1 MFGAHLKLS
10 VAATLVALVMAHFLP
25 QHSSRAPQARPGEH
39 AALSAARPLAAVKA
53 ASAPLAPAR
62 VSSRGEYRIAADAI
76 GQYSTDVEIN
86 GSRIHML
93 VDTGASSV
101 ALSYEDAAA
110 IGIYPAPAD
119 YKYAVSTANGTGRVA
134 RVVLRDVRVG
144 SLVVYDV
151 EALIG
156 ERGALGSSLLGM
168 TFLSKL
174 RMEVAS
180 GALVL
185 RQ

>member
-1 MFGAHLKLS
+1 MSNSPTQLVIGAVVCAFIIAQGVK
-10 VAATLVALVMAHFLP
+10 HFRP
-25 QHSSRAPQARPGEH
+25 QAPQARAG
-39 AALSAARPLAAVKA
+39 AQIANAVQAKRP
-53 ASAPLAPAR
+53 APIAQAPRAGY
-62 VSSRGEYRIAADAI
+62 GEYRIDADRL
-76 GQYSTDVEIN
+76 GQYSADVEVN

-110 IGIYPAPAD
+110 IGVYPAPAD
-119 YKYAVSTANGTGRVA
+119 YKYAVSTANGSARVA
-134 RVVLRDVRVG
+134 RAMLRDVRLG
-144 SLVVYDV
+144 SLVVHDV
-151 EALIG
+151 EALVG
-156 ERGALGSSLLGM
+156 ERGALSSSLLGM

-174 RMEVAS
+174 SKIEVAS